1 MLDLLA
7 SAPHPLRTA
16 EIPYTFRTR
25 SAGESKLDAK
35 VGQEFI
41 LLLPAMMFVHF
52 LPVRFLMFAAV
63 GCIVLLVPLFV
74 LGLPLTTGGDTFP
87 YAQAFAIFVALTFNI
102 ILP

>member
-1 MLDLLA
+1 MSGFFAVSRKAFEEALPNLSNVGFKIMLDLLA

-41 LLLPAMMFVHF
+41 ILLLEKMFGHF

-63 GCIVLLVPLFV
+63 RSEEHTSEL
-74 LGLPLTTGGDTFP
+74 
-87 YAQAFAIFVALTFNI
+87 QS
-102 ILP
+102 